1 MPDDDP
7 LSQPTER
14 HATRAACG
22 WTPPSVEEAAAL
34 FPGYEVL
41 RLLRLLGRGGMGA
54 VYQARQIE
62 LDRLVAIKLLPL
74 EVSADR
80 DFADRFRREARAMA
94 KINHPNI
101 IAVYDFGT
109 TSAGHLFFVM
119 EFVEGANL
127 HDIIRQVGLAPDQ
140 VLSVATQICTALAYA
155 HGKGIVHRDIKPAN
169 VMIDTDS
176 HVKVADF
183 GLARLTDPGTEQ
195 LGHTMTGTVMGT
207 PDYMAPEQMRGMNV
221 DHRADIYSLGVML
234 YEMLCGE
241 VPKGI
246 FDPPS
251 ARTGCDP
258 RIDQIVVKA
267 MQQVPDRRYQSTQ
280 EMKTDVLAARRP
292 AAPAAPRVV
301 APPPRPL
308 PAAVPQAKSNAL
320 LYAGIAA
327 AAVAVIGSVLFF
339 TKPNTKRATTVRQ
352 ATPAAVPPNHPRRL
366 RRNPSP
372 LPLPKPRRQCQRQRS
387 RPRRPQPRARSGWT
401 VSPSCGRC
409 QPTEGAA
416 CS

>member
-1 MPDDDP
+1 M
-7 LSQPTER
+7 
-14 HATRAACG
+14 
-22 WTPPSVEEAAAL
+22 

-41 RLLRLLGRGGMGA
+41 SLLGRGGMGA
-54 VYQARQIE
+54 VYKARQIE
-62 LDRLVAIKLLPL
+62 LDRFVAIKLLPL
-74 EVSADR
+74 EVSVDGN
-80 DFADRFRREARAMA
+80 FADRFRREARAMA
-94 KINHPNI
+94 KLNHPNI

-109 TSAGHLFFVM
+109 TSVGHLFFVM

-140 VLSVATQICTALAYA
+140 VLSVATQVCTALAYA

-169 VMIDTDS
+169 VMIDTES

-207 PDYMAPEQMRGMNV
+207 PDYMAPEQMRGMEV

-234 YEMLCGE
+234 YEMLCNE

-280 EMKTDVLAARRP
+280 EMKTDVLAARTTP
-292 AAPAAPRVV
+292 PRVIASQGRQASPGAVVTNTPGGSPFSARTGLWIGLAV
-301 APPPRPL
+301 AML
-308 PAAVPQAKSNAL
+308 
-320 LYAGIAA
+320 
-327 AAVAVIGSVLFF
+327 AVIGVAFVFNSEK
-339 TKPNTKRATTVRQ
+339 KPPQSFHQGQDREQHAG
-352 ATPAAVPPNHPRRL
+352 RRKGFL
-366 RRNPSP
+366 
-372 LPLPKPRRQCQRQRS
+372 
-387 RPRRPQPRARSGWT
+387 G
-401 VSPSCGRC
+401 
-409 QPTEGAA
+409 
-416 CS
+416 